1 MTPRPNDR
9 ITDRRPEWAR
19 RYLEHD
25 NAQNAIPAG
34 YYSPVL
40 RQRTERLAELAAF
53 RQTVKDIVGAGIIA
67 AGGWLIVHL
76 IFSL

>member
-1 MTPRPNDR
+1 MTARPNDR
-9 ITDRRPEWAR
+9 VTDRRPEWAA
-19 RYLEHD
+19 RYRDHD
-25 NAQNAIPAG
+25 VAQNAIPAG